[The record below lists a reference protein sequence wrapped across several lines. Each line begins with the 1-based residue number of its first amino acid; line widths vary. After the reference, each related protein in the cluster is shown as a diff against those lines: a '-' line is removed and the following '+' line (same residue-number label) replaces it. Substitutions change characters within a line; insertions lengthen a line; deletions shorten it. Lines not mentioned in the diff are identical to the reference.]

1 MNPAKFDFL
10 QFLAGE
16 EQNMLTS
23 LINLRPD
30 FDVFSHLDGV
40 WRGAAERIDAPE
52 KGQAVPA
59 LFLFV
64 HFQLY
69 ISVAALMRAHLSES
83 FASTRKAIDAAL
95 SAYEMILDPTTIPL
109 YEARDKH
116 FQFIKAHI
124 AKVRKDDAVRYP
136 LAEQLLQQH
145 ETCSEFGSH
154 ADVSSFVYRNIQEM
168 KGTDQAE
175 QRNSIVPLFHMLP
188 RDPEE
193 FHWHFVG
200 LLLAYYQMLEV
211 FKPMVLKLAVGALT
225 LFAERE
231 LRALRER
238 LTKNS
243 AGAQAFFEK
252 KHKQSTAT

>member
-30 FDVFSHLDGV
+30 FNVFSHLDGV

-83 FASTRKAIDAAL
+83 FASTRKAINAAL

-154 ADVSSFVYRNIQEM
+154 ADVSSFVYRTEM
-168 KGTDQAE
+168 KGTDKP
-175 QRNSIVPLFHMLP
+175 NKGILLFHYFQFP

-193 FHWHFVG
+193 FHWHFVE

-211 FKPMVLKLAVGALT
+211 FKPMVLKLAVGLDASW
-225 LFAERE
+225 ERE

-238 LTKNS
+238 LTKNL